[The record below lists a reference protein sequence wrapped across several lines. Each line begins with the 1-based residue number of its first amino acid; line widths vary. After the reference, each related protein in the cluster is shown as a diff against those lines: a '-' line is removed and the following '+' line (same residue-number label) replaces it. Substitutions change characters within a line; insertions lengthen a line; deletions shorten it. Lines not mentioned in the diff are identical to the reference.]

1 MGSVKSD
8 IDTVCKIVGIFDR
21 ISEVAQKGVLFA
33 IDEKASELYHAKK
46 SVEELLISLIEAKVL
61 LGF

>member
-8 IDTVCKIVGIFDR
+8 IDTVCKIVGVFDR

-46 SVEELLISLIEAKVL
+46 AWKS
-61 LGF
+61 F